1 LKRRSFITGAG
12 AALASSSLSSVCS
25 FSQALASRS
34 ARHRLP
40 FNDVHYQRVRS
51 YIEDEPIPE
60 VDLVFQ
66 CQAGIHGRFYAKDSA
81 SQPITTPVEMSANTT
96 VYFYRCKQFV
106 GSALAPSVFCDDS
119 QLARMENGRFFV
131 AHVTAGKHSFHS
143 NDAQAG
149 VELDVRAGEKCF
161 IRVVIATGM
170 MKGHGRL
177 LLTPSEQASYE
188 LKSKQLKPLDADK
201 ITDKDRVS
209 WQETP

>member
-40 FNDVHYQRVRS
+40 FNDAHYQRVRS

-131 AHVTAGKHSFHS
+131 MGLVFPKAEHALNVDHPLESAAKLCCVIKRSSG
-143 NDAQAG
+143 NDGLSSSAL
-149 VELDVRAGEKCF
+149 V
-161 IRVVIATGM
+161 
-170 MKGHGRL
+170 
-177 LLTPSEQASYE
+177 
-188 LKSKQLKPLDADK
+188 
-201 ITDKDRVS
+201 
-209 WQETP
+209 